1 MRQATLAHQQMTTA
15 RTQMDRANE
24 LSQGSAMLQQREAQQ
39 PWEIPI
45 PTSPVRLP
53 ARLDEEMM
61 GMHQS
66 PSQMRTPTPMPASA
80 PAAHPFAARP
90 PFASAPPQSV
100 GPSMSPNAKRNNVG
114 EGWHKGLLVNRLQQW
129 AQHIQAK
136 GVNSRSTR
144 AQMVEAIENSR
155 MVPLLSTVQL
165 QEVSPA
171 VWTPQFRP
179 NCSRCNNPMQLK
191 RLSQRGAPFWACAEW
206 PQCMG
211 SKDI

>member
-1 MRQATLAHQQMTTA
+1 MSKRVCANSCAKSPSSQESQQQAMDSSPLLPRLPTASEPLQSAPMCPPVTPTPEVSPQMYTHQQQLSEVIQQATSQAVGQVLQLEANWHQEAAMRQATLAHQQMTTA

-90 PFASAPPQSV
+90 PFASAPP
-100 GPSMSPNAKRNNVG
+100 
-114 EGWHKGLLVNRLQQW
+114 
-129 AQHIQAK
+129 
-136 GVNSRSTR
+136 
-144 AQMVEAIENSR
+144 
-155 MVPLLSTVQL
+155 
-165 QEVSPA
+165 
-171 VWTPQFRP
+171 
-179 NCSRCNNPMQLK
+179 
-191 RLSQRGAPFWACAEW
+191 
-206 PQCMG
+206 
-211 SKDI
+211 